1 MINFGHEI
9 PCPTDRAMRKF
20 LWFDYFH
27 DGEIQRIEYAKPDRE
42 SVTITTRAV
51 WESDEIFKTLKG
63 TREDRCA
70 QFEAFLPRVTY
81 HLRFHG
87 VKYFRHVMD
96 DGWNAEDEFRYM
108 HFKDSP
114 LLHRLQKDNRKPLY
128 HLRAET
134 SWGLLDVVFERF
146 TLRKQEGRVDYRCDW
161 DVNRDFWE
169 NPMNSYGQYLREDR
183 DDEEVTGMDDYDLN
197 DVMCCRLYKR
207 HRAGYIPEALELARE
222 IIRTYQGRLYHA
234 ESYAAYLLGLHG
246 DESDLPALTKLYL
259 CPELGALPKQNMLDA
274 IERIHERA
282 EEAAHD

>member
-9 PCPTDRAMRKF
+9 PCPDDRAMRKF

-27 DGEIQRIEYAKPDRE
+27 DGEIYRIEYDNPAVGD
-42 SVTITTRAV
+42 VTITTRCV
-51 WESDEIFKTLKG
+51 WESDEIYKKLKG
-63 TREDRCA
+63 TWEERHA
-70 QFEAFLPRVTY
+70 QFEQYLPRVTY
-81 HLRFHG
+81 MLRFHG
-87 VKYFRHVMD
+87 VKHFRHVMD
-96 DGWNAEDEFRYM
+96 AWGRAQDDFRYM
-108 HFKDSP
+108 RFKDSP

-134 SWGLLDVVFERF
+134 SLGLLEVVFEGF
-146 TLRKQEGRVDYRCDW
+146 TIRRQEGRVNYRCDW

-207 HRAGYIPEALELARE
+207 HRAGRIQEAVTLAQE
-222 IIRTYQGRLYHA
+222 IVRTYQGRLYHA

-246 DESDLPALTKLYL
+246 NEADLPALIRLSL
-259 CPELGALPKQNMLDA
+259 CPELGALSRQNVQDA

-282 EEAAHD
+282 EGAIP